1 MKQVKVLGLTVEF
14 KENTKKTNFS
24 KPTRNICGI
33 TYARLGEDAKERF
46 VNKISNACNKSPQ
59 YMRDALTRWAKPFA
73 KVEAPKAT
81 PKATPKAVKSNSGA
95 NLDELEMLL
104 EETNGSS
111 VDIPSKSKVGKKI
124 EQSAPVA
131 EPIRTPAQTPTQTPT
146 QTPAVKAEKTVA
158 DMEHPFDTPKATPKS
173 EVVDDLIDDLDE
185 ALAYRPEVKVEVK
198 AEKANKP
205 KQKRTYKKRQS
216 KSDMTPEKLSIGKAI
231 DGLEAKM
238 KSDKVNL
245 KALRNTFGNMR

>member
-14 KENTKKTNFS
+14 KENAKKTNFS
-24 KPTRNICGI
+24 KTTRNICGN

-73 KVEAPKAT
+73 KVETPKVETPKAT
-81 PKATPKAVKSNSGA
+81 PKPAVKAVKSNSGA

-131 EPIRTPAQTPTQTPT
+131 EPIRTPTK
-146 QTPAVKAEKTVA
+146 TPAVKAEKTVA
-158 DMEHPFDTPKATPKS
+158 DMEHPFDAPKS
-173 EVVDDLIDDLDE
+173 EVDDLIDDLDE